1 MKLNE
6 HSINFSKYD
15 SGLNSDP
22 STSASNWSS
31 KNNPHS
37 NLSRLL
43 KEAAYLPFCSYNKQA
58 QLRRPKDIAL
68 QYPYMQVNRKDMVSW
83 LVFDLDHSDLFVW
96 EDQMLPTPNMIVR
109 NSKSGTSHLYY
120 AINPVC
126 TSSKAQS
133 HPIHYMKAIIEAFKL
148 RLNADPSY
156 SGPVA
161 KTPGHP
167 WWETI
172 EFHTKT
178 YSLGE
183 LADSVELS
191 PINPWLKKNLED
203 NSHSRTLQLFD
214 ETRYFAYSIVKNERK
229 NGSFQSFYNKVSSHA
244 LSKNDFIVKGY
255 AQNLLT
261 SELNSTIKSI
271 TRWTWDRYDGNVRC
285 NAGVMKLDPSLPL
298 KTKQQLSAKRTKKT
312 VTERTANKLK
322 HAYLMFSKKNI
333 KPTQTELAAETG
345 LSRQTVAKYIKII
358 ENCSPPQTIKLSK
371 LIKTIDVKSGTYK
384 ITNPI
389 PMFDDA
395 VITRA
400 TSSLVSKY
408 IVKPVPP
415 D

>member
-1 MKLNE
+1 
-6 HSINFSKYD
+6 
-15 SGLNSDP
+15 
-22 STSASNWSS
+22 
-31 KNNPHS
+31 
-37 NLSRLL
+37 
-43 KEAAYLPFCSYNKQA
+43 
-58 QLRRPKDIAL
+58 
-68 QYPYMQVNRKDMVSW
+68 
-83 LVFDLDHSDLFVW
+83 
-96 EDQMLPTPNMIVR
+96 MIVR

-395 VITRA
+395 VITSC
-400 TSSLVSKY
+400 TSSSVSKY